1 MNRQKDNQ
9 MNNQRDIRKNSRTDM
24 QKDEQINLQSDE
36 QNSEHTDVR
45 QHIDEPEIR
54 LGKRNQLKVARE
66 VDFGVYLYAGEIGD
80 ILLPKRYV
88 PQGCKV
94 GDMIDVFLYLDNE
107 ERLIAT
113 TEHPL
118 VEVNQFA
125 YLEVNWTNQ
134 FGAFLNWGLMK
145 DLFCPFREQKMRM
158 QQGRSYIVYC
168 YIDTLT
174 SRIVASAKV
183 EKFLSKDQPP
193 YSPGERVNI
202 LVQQKTEL
210 GFKAIV
216 EGKYSGLIYQNE
228 LFRDI
233 HTGDRL
239 EAYVKT
245 VRPDNKLDLVLQ
257 NHGRQHVEDFSQQLL
272 QYMLNNEEGFCR
284 FGDKSPAEE
293 IYSEFQISKKTF
305 KKAVG
310 DLYKRHLITI
320 ADDGLHLT
328 AEGRITG
335 LSED

>member
-94 GDMIDVFLYLDNE
+94 GDMVDVFLYLDNE

>member
-88 PQGCKV
+88 PQDCKV
-94 GDMIDVFLYLDNE
+94 GDMVDVFLYLDNE

>member
-1 MNRQKDNQ
+1 ME
-9 MNNQRDIRKNSRTDM
+9 NNQ
-24 QKDEQINLQSDE
+24 
-36 QNSEHTDVR
+36 
-45 QHIDEPEIR
+45 HISMPEIR
-54 LGKRNQLKVARE
+54 LGKRNQLEVARK
-66 VDFGVYLYAGEIGD
+66 VDFGVYLYGGETGD

-88 PQGCKV
+88 PQDCEV
-94 GDMIDVFLYLDNE
+94 GDTLDVFLYLDNE

-125 YLEVNWTNQ
+125 FLEVNWTNQ
-134 FGAFLNWGLMK
+134 YGAFLGWGLMK

-158 QQGRSYIVYC
+158 QQGRKYIVYC
-168 YIDTLT
+168 YIDTVT

-183 EKFLSKDQPP
+183 EKFLLKDQPP
-193 YSPGERVNI
+193 YRPGDKVNI
-202 LVQQKTEL
+202 LIIQKTEL

-216 EGKYSGLIYQNE
+216 EGKYSGLVYQNE

-239 EAYVKT
+239 EAYVKNT
-245 VRPDNKLDLVLQ
+245 RPDHKLDLTLQ
-257 NHGRQHVEDFSQQLL
+257 GHGRQHVEDFSQVLL
-272 QYMLNNEEGFCR
+272 QHLIGSEDDHCPL
-284 FGDKSPAEE
+284 GDKSPAED
-293 IYSEFQISKKTF
+293 IYSTFQVSKKTF

-320 ADDGLHLT
+320 EEDGLHLT
-328 AEGRITG
+328 DEGRITG

>member
-24 QKDEQINLQSDE
+24 QKNEQINLQSDE

-94 GDMIDVFLYLDNE
+94 GDMVDVFLYLDNE